1 MRHPTWESD
10 GGLNAPPNPRPTPTP
25 KHTPG
30 PWSAIEHTCRV
41 PTTIVADSVDDFAGS
56 RQVVAECTGFG
67 RYAEDSIADARLI
80 AAAPDMLQALRLAE
94 RWIDPVRQEE
104 WDALLAVRAAIA
116 KAEG

>member
-1 MRHPTWESD
+1 MRHHTWEGD

-30 PWSAIEHTCRV
+30 PWSAIEYACHAR
-41 PTTIVADSVDDFAGS
+41 TTVVADSVEGFAGA
-56 RQVVAECTGFG
+56 RQIVAECSGCG
-67 RYAEDSIADARLI
+67 RHADDSLADARLI
-80 AAAPDMLQALRLAE
+80 AAAPDMLLALKLAE
-94 RWIDPVRQEE
+94 SWIDPVRQEE